1 MWTVQWRQVAF
12 MIPSNSTTA
21 VGLKAI
27 EVEFVW
33 RVNKP
38 QGTWNMSK
46 GITITTSPCFLT
58 ACLLL

>member
-1 MWTVQWRQVAF
+1 
-12 MIPSNSTTA
+12 MILGNSKTA
-21 VGLKAI
+21 IGLQTI
-27 EVEFVW
+27 EVVFMW